1 MNTLSVQDASFLHI
15 ETGNTQMH
23 IGGVSIFEGPAPAY
37 EDVAA
42 MVVGKLAAVPRYR
55 QKVRFTPFGLSRP
68 VWVDD
73 PHFKLSY
80 HLRHTALPSPGGEAE
95 LRNLT
100 GRVMAQQLDRA
111 KPLWEMWIVEGLEE
125 GRWALVNKVHHCM
138 VDGVSATDLL
148 SVMLDPDPD
157 TPPGEPDA
165 WTAAPEPSDFEV
177 LTQSVSDSLHP
188 REALA
193 GVAEAARA
201 PRRIF
206 SELTAAAG
214 ALVAARKFL
223 KPVSSSLTG
232 PVGPHRRW
240 SWAQASMRDVKAI
253 RAGLGGTVNDV
264 VLAAISRG
272 FRDLL
277 ESRGEPL
284 DGRTVRTMVP
294 VSVRTGSEK
303 GTYNNRVSAVFVD
316 MPVGVADPLERLAD
330 VGAQMAELK
339 SSQKAVAGEVLTSL
353 SGFAPS
359 MLLAL
364 GMRAAARSPQMTF
377 ETVTTNVPGPQRP
390 LYAAGRRMVVS
401 YPYVPVAGAVRI
413 VVAIFSYDGHLAFG
427 VTGDHDAVP
436 DIDVLCDGIESGIA
450 ELLAL
455 AG

>member
-1 MNTLSVQDASFLHI
+1 M
-15 ETGNTQMH
+15 
-23 IGGVSIFEGPAPAY
+23 
-37 EDVAA
+37 
-42 MVVGKLAAVPRYR
+42 LA
-55 QKVRFTPFGLSRP
+55 
-68 VWVDD
+68 
-73 PHFKLSY
+73 
-80 HLRHTALPSPGGEAE
+80 
-95 LRNLT
+95 
-100 GRVMAQQLDRA
+100 
-111 KPLWEMWIVEGLEE
+111 
-125 GRWALVNKVHHCM
+125 
-138 VDGVSATDLL
+138 
-148 SVMLDPDPD
+148 
-157 TPPGEPDA
+157 
-165 WTAAPEPSDFEV
+165 
-177 LTQSVSDSLHP
+177 QSVTDSLHP

-193 GVAEAARA
+193 GMAEAARA

-206 SELTAAAG
+206 GELRSAAG
-214 ALVAARKFL
+214 ALVAARGFL
-223 KPVSSSLTG
+223 RPVSSSLTG

-240 SWAQASMRDVKAI
+240 SWAQASMQDVKAI
-253 RAGLGGTVNDV
+253 RSGLGGTVNDV

-277 ESRGEPL
+277 ESRDEPL
-284 DGRTVRTMVP
+284 EGRTVRTMVP

-316 MPVGVADPLERLAD
+316 MPVGVAEPLERLAD

-436 DIDVLCDGIESGIA
+436 DIDVLCEGIERGIE
-450 ELLAL
+450 ELLAR
-455 AG
+455 A